1 MGMLSPPREEL
12 HDGLSGNTPKKTKSS
27 TVSKVTLKDFMGLES
42 SSVQVLRAMVE
53 FSYHSAMGNMDGAY
67 KAIKLIK
74 K

>member
-1 MGMLSPPREEL
+1 MLCPPREEL
-12 HDGLSGNTPKKTKSS
+12 PDGLSDHTPKKTKSS
-27 TVSKVTLKDFMGLES
+27 TVCKVTLKDFMGLEN

-53 FSYHSAMGNMDGAY
+53 FSYFSAMGNMDGAY

>member
-1 MGMLSPPREEL
+1 MLRHAHEEA
-12 HDGLSGNTPKKTKSS
+12 DKSAAQTPKKTKSS
-27 TVSKVTLKDFMGLES
+27 SVSKVTLKDFVGLEN

-53 FSYHSAMGNMDGAY
+53 FSCYSAMGNMDGAY

>member
-1 MGMLSPPREEL
+1 MLSKPREDNPETA
-12 HDGLSGNTPKKTKSS
+12 SGQAPKKTKSS
-27 TVSKVTLKDFMGLES
+27 TVSKVTLKDFVGLEN